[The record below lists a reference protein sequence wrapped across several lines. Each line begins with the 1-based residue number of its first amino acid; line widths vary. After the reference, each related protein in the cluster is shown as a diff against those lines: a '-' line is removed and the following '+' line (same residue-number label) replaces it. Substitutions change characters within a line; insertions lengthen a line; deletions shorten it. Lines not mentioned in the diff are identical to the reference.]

1 GPIRA
6 QKLRKP
12 AELAPRAAPAPA
24 GADSGTIVL
33 PQRNDRT
40 PTRRPRPRLRED
52 RLQRGPRAYLLA
64 AVVTMDSRLRGN
76 ERSMVHAL
84 VCPMR
89 LMPSLRKRR
98 TCCGKVN
105 LGNGVTAVT
114 SEARGNDCHVH
125 LLKFFWKSH
134 FEFCRVDRTLQ
145 RAIRFLIYVFR
156 KRIDR
161 RSFLSF
167 QLDVRLRNFQ

>member
-1 GPIRA
+1 SGDPYAAAISRNCGVWIPGLA
-6 QKLRKP
+6 HARPGRQRHHSAVSAKWPHANTSSPSPP
-12 AELAPRAAPAPA
+12 ARGQAPA
-24 GADSGTIVL
+24 GI
-33 PQRNDRT
+33 RT
-40 PTRRPRPRLRED
+40 PQQYRETAEYGSRASLTLARAERHSTRRPRPGRRED

-84 VCPMR
+84 VCPRR

-114 SEARGNDCHVH
+114 SE
-125 LLKFFWKSH
+125 
-134 FEFCRVDRTLQ
+134 T
-145 RAIRFLIYVFR
+145 
-156 KRIDR
+156 
-161 RSFLSF
+161 
-167 QLDVRLRNFQ
+167 